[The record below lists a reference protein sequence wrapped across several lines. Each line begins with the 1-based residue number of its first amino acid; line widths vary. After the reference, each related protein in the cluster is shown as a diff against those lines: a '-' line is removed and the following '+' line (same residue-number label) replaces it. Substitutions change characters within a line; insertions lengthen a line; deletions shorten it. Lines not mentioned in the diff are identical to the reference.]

1 MAPKRS
7 VSATL
12 RKEYDPLKSMSK
24 IGRNRPRL
32 SPFLIRLVREPPAA
46 AAGRDTEA
54 HEKRMSEPNQEP
66 GAKKTYE
73 PPKVMA
79 INLRPEEAVLGNCK
93 IGSSAG
99 PVASS
104 CSTLHC
110 STIGS

>member
-1 MAPKRS
+1 MKDMNES
-7 VSATL
+7 N
-12 RKEYDPLKSMSK
+12 KD
-24 IGRNRPRL
+24 
-32 SPFLIRLVREPPAA
+32 
-46 AAGRDTEA
+46 
-54 HEKRMSEPNQEP
+54 P
-66 GAKKTYE
+66 GAKRPYE

-93 IGSSAG
+93 IGGSAG

>member
-1 MAPKRS
+1 MNEPIEQPG
-7 VSATL
+7 L
-12 RKEYDPLKSMSK
+12 RKP
-24 IGRNRPRL
+24 
-32 SPFLIRLVREPPAA
+32 
-46 AAGRDTEA
+46 
-54 HEKRMSEPNQEP
+54 
-66 GAKKTYE
+66 YE

>member
-1 MAPKRS
+1 
-7 VSATL
+7 
-12 RKEYDPLKSMSK
+12 
-24 IGRNRPRL
+24 
-32 SPFLIRLVREPPAA
+32 
-46 AAGRDTEA
+46 
-54 HEKRMSEPNQEP
+54 MSEPKNEV
-66 GAKKTYE
+66 GTKKPYE

-110 STIGS
+110 STVGS

>member
-1 MAPKRS
+1 M
-7 VSATL
+7 T
-12 RKEYDPLKSMSK
+12 
-24 IGRNRPRL
+24 
-32 SPFLIRLVREPPAA
+32 
-46 AAGRDTEA
+46 
-54 HEKRMSEPNQEP
+54 EPNIER
-66 GAKKTYE
+66 GAKRPYE
-73 PPKVMA
+73 PPKLMA

>member
-1 MAPKRS
+1 MMETNSGNEPR
-7 VSATL
+7 
-12 RKEYDPLKSMSK
+12 
-24 IGRNRPRL
+24 RP
-32 SPFLIRLVREPPAA
+32 
-46 AAGRDTEA
+46 
-54 HEKRMSEPNQEP
+54 
-66 GAKKTYE
+66 YE

-93 IGSSAG
+93 IGGSAG

>member
-1 MAPKRS
+1 
-7 VSATL
+7 
-12 RKEYDPLKSMSK
+12 
-24 IGRNRPRL
+24 
-32 SPFLIRLVREPPAA
+32 VREPLVAV
-46 AAGRDTEA
+46 AGRDTEV
-54 HEKRMSEPNQEP
+54 HEKDMSEQNQEP
-66 GAKKTYE
+66 AAKKPYE